1 MLNIQ
6 QIRKD
11 TLGAEKFIH
20 FNNAGSSLPPDIVTQ
35 TMRNYL
41 MEEAYLGGY
50 ELAHQRSQAIKQFYQ
65 SMATLLHCEAKNIA
79 FTSNATD
86 SYNKALSSIP
96 FQQGDVILT
105 TDDDYV
111 SNQLAFL
118 ALEKRFGLVVKR
130 AAVKE
135 TGGVSVDSMQELIH
149 QYQPKL
155 VAVTHVPTNSGL
167 VQDITAIG
175 KICQAKG
182 ILYLVDA
189 CQSAGQMPLDMQE
202 IGCDFLSGTFRK
214 FLRGPR
220 GAGFLYVS
228 NRVLAENLEP
238 LFVDL
243 RGADWTTADTYELKN
258 SARRFEL
265 WERSYALLLGSQ
277 VAVDYALQIGLEHIE
292 RRVKALSHQ
301 LRTALQELPN
311 FRVLDQ
317 GDELCGIVTVVSEK
331 ASPTLLKQSL
341 TSASIHSSITDKGG
355 AQIDFGR
362 KGVEAA
368 LRLSPHYYNLETEVE
383 RVVEVLR
390 EHTNGELII

>member
-20 FNNAGSSLPPDIVTQ
+20 FNNAGSSLPPNIVTQ

-50 ELAHQRSQAIKQFYQ
+50 ELAHQQSQAIEQFYQ

-96 FQQGDVILT
+96 FQKGDVILT

-118 ALEKRFGLVVKR
+118 ALEKRFGVVIKR
-130 AAVKE
+130 AAVKK

-175 KICQAKG
+175 KICQTKG

-189 CQSAGQMPLDMQE
+189 CQSAGQMPLDVQE

-238 LFVDL
+238 FFVDL
-243 RGADWTTADTYELKN
+243 RGADWTATDTYKLKN

-277 VAVDYALQIGLEHIE
+277 AAVDYALQIGLEHIE
-292 RRVKALSHQ
+292 QRVKALSHQ

-317 GDELCGIVTVVSEK
+317 GDELCGIVTVVSKK
-331 ASPTLLKQSL
+331 ASPSLLKQAL
-341 TSASIHSSITDKGG
+341 TAAHIHSSITDKGG

-383 RVVEVLR
+383 RVVDVLR
-390 EHTNGELII
+390 KPVN